1 MDSQMSQMSRE
12 DFISKVLAEKES
24 LRENFRE
31 NAGQVES
38 FYRSIK
44 GLSLFELKEIFPA
57 PRAVV
62 EQSIYDATSE
72 IISAQNIEECAF
84 ASISLFRPKTVR
96 KSDPELFKK
105 DMELLQAL
113 FFFLIRELFGS
124 DEKNELALN
133 DGSWCEA
140 EKQAEIL
147 NHLSGRFDFCKKQP
161 FTTFDFTSFEGNHFE
176 ANESILR
183 LFSSFAPDCTGGLPK
198 EKIINEVNFVRE
210 QQKSLL
216 QIFPN
221 TRKNDYSE
229 SGAKKEIAE
238 KLKNLESLKKLDF
251 GFTDPDFTQNFFAG
265 DDNLKNPFSRKITC
279 KFFQESEMEWKDEKP
294 QIRYNRRG
302 IKIIARKSDR
312 ATNKSALRTK
322 FLYPERNMI
331 THISENFAVYN
342 LFGKEYLDFQMP
354 YWERLVLSSLFD
366 AREYLKELGKEEGKK
381 ENSEKLL
388 RILNHYFQKIC
399 SKLELPC
406 AGVDELWSAVFDDDG
421 DFKINAKML
430 GQTNLYNEALL
441 NEDEITHLRK
451 FLSFLYCTGNEKE
464 DFFEKNKSVI
474 QIYLIYL
481 TFEFSK
487 MDKGENT
494 EKI

>member
-1 MDSQMSQMSRE
+1 MNNQETRE

-31 NAGQVES
+31 NAEQVES

-72 IISAQNIEECAF
+72 IISARNIEECAF
-84 ASISLFRPKTVR
+84 ASISLFRPKTVK

-105 DMELLQAL
+105 DMDLLQAL

-124 DEKNELALN
+124 DEKTELALN

-140 EKQAEIL
+140 EKQTEIL
-147 NHLSGRFDFCKKQP
+147 NDFSMRFNFCKKQP
-161 FTTFDFTSFEGNHFE
+161 FTTFDFASFEGNHFE

-183 LFSSFAPDCTGGLPK
+183 LFSNFAPDCNGCLPK

-221 TRKNDYSE
+221 MRKNDYSE
-229 SGAKKEIAE
+229 SGAKKEIAG
-238 KLKNLESLKKLDF
+238 KFKNLETLKNLDF
-251 GFTDPDFTQNFFAG
+251 GFIVPDFTQFFFAG
-265 DDNLKNPFSRKITC
+265 DDNLKNPFVRKITC
-279 KFFQESEMEWKDEKP
+279 KFFQESEMEWKYEKP
-294 QIRYNRRG
+294 QIRYRQKG
-302 IKIIARKSDR
+302 LKIIARKSDR

-342 LFGKEYLDFQMP
+342 LFGKEYLDFQMH

-406 AGVDELWSAVFDDDG
+406 ACVDELWSAVFDDDG
-421 DFKINAKML
+421 DFKINGKTI

-464 DFFEKNKSVI
+464 DFFEKNKTVI

-481 TFEFSK
+481 TFEFAK